1 MPGHEN
7 EVLLS
12 KLAYTTTLM
21 GVDGKNGAARSAL
34 LKISHQLSLIVID
47 ECHMIFQRSGE
58 FRKSFTE
65 LVGLHELFPNTPVM
79 ALTATLPAEQ
89 SEELI
94 THYLKN
100 PVVIKSTV
108 NRPNIK
114 LCVGEYDFKTEKK
127 LPCSNKKKLAA
138 TVFEDTN
145 EDECDEDGQGVNGT
159 SKNARR

>member
-1 MPGHEN
+1 M
-7 EVLLS
+7 
-12 KLAYTTTLM
+12 
-21 GVDGKNGAARSAL
+21 
-34 LKISHQLSLIVID
+34 
-47 ECHMIFQRSGE
+47 
-58 FRKSFTE
+58 
-65 LVGLHELFPNTPVM
+65 HELFPNTPVM

-89 SEELI
+89 SEEL

-138 TVFEDTN
+138 TASEDISTN
-145 EDECDEDGQGVNGT
+145 EDECDEEGQEVNGT
-159 SKNARR
+159 SKTLEADKPADKKGNTTW